1 MEAYLLFLIPLI
13 GGWLLDKLLGD
24 PRWMPH
30 PIVLFGR
37 LIAWGDT
44 WLNRGRHRMLKGG
57 LLAIVLIAGT
67 FAATW
72 ALIVAGYHYGGR
84 WGIVVPTLLV
94 WLGLAGR
101 TLLHEVR
108 EVFYACSRSTNEG
121 RRQVARIVGR
131 DTSQLSARE
140 VRAAALETLAENL
153 SDGVVAPL
161 FWYAFLGVPGMM
173 AYKMINTLDSMIGYR
188 NARYLRFGRIAARI
202 DDVANYIPARLT
214 AYLMLAVSGR
224 RSLIPF
230 VRRYGRCH
238 KSPNSGYP
246 EAALAGILDCR
257 FGGTHTYF
265 GQPVEKP
272 YIGTNPR
279 PLTMDDYRNSA
290 FVAQRTE
297 AMAVMLTAI
306 AGIAYLFFIIP

>member
-1 MEAYLLFLIPLI
+1 MEAYLLFLIPLL

-44 WLNRGRHRMLKGG
+44 WLNRGRHRTLKGG
-57 LLAIVLIAGT
+57 LLAVVLIVGT

-72 ALIVAGYHYGGR
+72 ALIVAGYRYGGR

-140 VRAAALETLAENL
+140 VRAAALETLAE
-153 SDGVVAPL
+153 S
-161 FWYAFLGVPGMM
+161 
-173 AYKMINTLDSMIGYR
+173 S
-188 NARYLRFGRIAARI
+188 AA
-202 DDVANYIPARLT
+202 
-214 AYLMLAVSGR
+214 
-224 RSLIPF
+224 
-230 VRRYGRCH
+230 
-238 KSPNSGYP
+238 
-246 EAALAGILDCR
+246 
-257 FGGTHTYF
+257 
-265 GQPVEKP
+265 Q
-272 YIGTNPR
+272 
-279 PLTMDDYRNSA
+279 
-290 FVAQRTE
+290 
-297 AMAVMLTAI
+297 
-306 AGIAYLFFIIP
+306 